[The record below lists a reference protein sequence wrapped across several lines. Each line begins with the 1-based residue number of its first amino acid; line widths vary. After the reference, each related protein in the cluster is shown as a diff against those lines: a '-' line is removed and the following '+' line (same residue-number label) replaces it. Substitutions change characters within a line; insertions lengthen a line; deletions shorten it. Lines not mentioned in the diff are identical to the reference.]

1 MRPLDVRDRDGSGGL
16 PALRETVSMV
26 MAGGEGERL
35 YPLTRD
41 RAKPA
46 VPFAGSYRLID
57 FTLSNCLNSGLRRVH
72 VLTQYK
78 SDSLNRHIRLGWNVY
93 DPELGEYVE
102 VNPPQMRLTS
112 HWYLGTADAIH
123 QNIYTLERER
133 PEFVLVLS
141 GDHVYRMDYSQLVR
155 QHVET
160 GADLTIV
167 CQTVPRREASR
178 LGVVDVDKDLRV
190 HEIAEKPDNPAPAP
204 GYVADE
210 EPSKSLCS
218 MGVYLFDTE
227 TLVRRVVEDS
237 KRNTTHDFGRDVIPA
252 MIDGGDEVYGYRF
265 HGVKEGNNI
274 PYWRDVGTLDAYWGS
289 HMELLSA
296 TPSIDLHDSTWPI
309 RSYVEP
315 SPPVKT
321 VCGSRDSNSH
331 NTGQVCD
338 SLLCNGAI
346 VQNAR
351 VSRSVL
357 GSGVRIHSGT
367 VVEDSIIL
375 SNCEVGPDAVVKK
388 AIVDKNNRIPSE
400 FELGVN
406 HDNDDRYFTVSDGGV
421 VVVPKEMP
429 LFRET

>member
-1 MRPLDVRDRDGSGGL
+1 MRPLDVRDRTCHSGFS
-16 PALRETVSMV
+16 ALRKTVSMV
-26 MAGGEGERL
+26 MAGGQGERL

-46 VPFAGSYRLID
+46 VPFAGNYRLID

-78 SDSLNRHIRLGWNVY
+78 SDSLNRHIRLGWDVY
-93 DPELGEYVE
+93 NPELGEYVE

-133 PEFVLVLS
+133 PEYVLVLS
-141 GDHVYRMDYSQLVR
+141 GDHVYRMDYTLLIR

-160 GADLTIV
+160 GADLTIA
-167 CQTVPRREASR
+167 CQEVPREEARR
-178 LGVVDVDKDLRV
+178 LGVLDVDDRMRV
-190 HEIAEKPDNPAPAP
+190 RGVAEKPENPAAAP
-204 GYVADE
+204 GCGAEE

-237 KRNTTHDFGRDVIPA
+237 KKNTTHDFGRDVIPM
-252 MIDGGDEVYGYRF
+252 MIDRGDEVYAYRF
-265 HGVKEGNNI
+265 RGVKKGEDT
-274 PYWRDVGTLDAYWGS
+274 PYWRDVGTLDAYWES
-289 HMELLSA
+289 HMELLSED
-296 TPSIDLHDSTWPI
+296 PSIDLHDSTWPV
-309 RSYVEP
+309 RSHVEP
-315 SPPVKT
+315 SPPVKSISE
-321 VCGSRDSNSH
+321 GQGANSENRGH
-331 NTGQVCD
+331 IRD
-338 SLLCNGAI
+338 SLLCNGTI
-346 VQNAR
+346 VGDAR
-351 VSRSVL
+351 ITRSVV
-357 GSGVRIHSGT
+357 GAGVRIHSGT

-375 SNCEVGPDAVVKK
+375 GNCEVGPDAVVKK
-388 AIVDKNNRIPSE
+388 AIVDKNNRIPSG
-400 FELGVN
+400 FELGRN
-406 HDNDDRYFTVSDGGV
+406 HEHDERYFTLTDGGV